1 MLLTKASLCGL
12 LLEEGEEDLAVL
24 LARSDLAEQLDTVH
38 DARALASIGL
48 GEEELRSLLPAIE
61 ADPDQ
66 VVVLS
71 HEEVAAIKHTLS
83 DRWAF
88 LVDVWLSRGGEPP
101 RPTSPPAP
109 QSTQSVHHA

>member
-24 LARSDLAEQLDTVH
+24 LARSDLADQLDTVH
-38 DARALASIGL
+38 DARALAAIGL

-61 ADPDQ
+61 ADPDH
-66 VVVLS
+66 VVLS

-88 LVDVWLSRGGEPP
+88 LVDVWLGRGAEPP
-101 RPTSPPAP
+101 RPTSQPAHQP
-109 QSTQSVHHA
+109 TQSVHHA